1 MEKNYFETL
10 YNINVNDNVEK
21 KNGLSYLSWAWAV
34 AEALKQFPNMKY
46 EIMRFD
52 NNLPYIYDEKTGYM
66 VFTRVT
72 INEITRE
79 MWLPVMDSAN
89 KTMLDHEYKYQ
100 VRDYKNGG
108 YVDKTVGPATMFDI
122 NKTIMRCLT
131 KNLAMFGLGLYI
143 YAGEDLPE
151 EEASKKITTEQ
162 IKKIKTLVTEDK
174 IPDMLMYY
182 KLKKIEDM
190 PYNIAE
196 EIIARK
202 SKNENTVRKDS

>member
-1 MEKNYFETL
+1 MENKNYFETL

-34 AEALKQFPNMKY
+34 AEALKQFPDMKY

-89 KTMLDHEYKYQ
+89 K
-100 VRDYKNGG
+100 
-108 YVDKTVGPATMFDI
+108 AI
-122 NKTIMRCLT
+122 
-131 KNLAMFGLGLYI
+131 
-143 YAGEDLPE
+143 
-151 EEASKKITTEQ
+151 
-162 IKKIKTLVTEDK
+162 
-174 IPDMLMYY
+174 
-182 KLKKIEDM
+182 
-190 PYNIAE
+190 
-196 EIIARK
+196 
-202 SKNENTVRKDS
+202 